1 MGTASSMAI
10 LTEVLG
16 MSLPGCAG
24 LAALSEELESAAYQT
39 GRRVTEMAAAND
51 RPSTRVGQPALDNA
65 IKVLAAVGGSTNAI
79 IHLAAIAGRLGLQA
93 GLERMDT
100 LWRSVPLLADIEP
113 CGTGL
118 IFDFQA
124 AGGVPTLA
132 RGMSELFDGS
142 TVSGDGR
149 AWREVTDS
157 ATPPAEIIRTVD
169 DPVAPAPTMAAVFG
183 TLAPQGAIL
192 KVAAASPHLL
202 NHSGRAIVFDDYEDM
217 RARLD
222 DENLDVAEGDVIVV
236 RNCGPVGVPGMPEWG
251 MAPIPKRLV
260 ERGVRDMLRIS
271 DGRMSGTSFGTVLL
285 HVSPESAVGGPLGLV
300 QDGDQIRLDF
310 DRRALDLLVDG
321 SALKDRA
328 ASLSPATSAHRRGW
342 PLIYQQHVQQAPLG
356 CDLDFLVGNDADSRR
371 FIEPVVGRS

>member
-1 MGTASSMAI
+1 
-10 LTEVLG
+10 
-16 MSLPGCAG
+16 
-24 LAALSEELESAAYQT
+24 
-39 GRRVTEMAAAND
+39 
-51 RPSTRVGQPALDNA
+51 
-65 IKVLAAVGGSTNAI
+65 
-79 IHLAAIAGRLGLQA
+79 
-93 GLERMDT
+93 
-100 LWRSVPLLADIEP
+100 
-113 CGTGL
+113 
-118 IFDFQA
+118 
-124 AGGVPTLA
+124 
-132 RGMSELFDGS
+132 
-142 TVSGDGR
+142 
-149 AWREVTDS
+149 
-157 ATPPAEIIRTVD
+157 
-169 DPVAPAPTMAAVFG
+169 MAAVFG
-183 TLAPQGAIL
+183 TLAPQGAVL
-192 KVAAASPHLL
+192 KVAAASPSLL

-285 HVSPESAVGGPLGLV
+285 HVAPESAVGGPLGLV

-321 SALKDRA
+321 SALEARA
-328 ASLSPATSAHRRGW
+328 ASLLPATSTHRRGW

-356 CDLDFLVGNDADSRR
+356 CDLDFLVGDDADSRR